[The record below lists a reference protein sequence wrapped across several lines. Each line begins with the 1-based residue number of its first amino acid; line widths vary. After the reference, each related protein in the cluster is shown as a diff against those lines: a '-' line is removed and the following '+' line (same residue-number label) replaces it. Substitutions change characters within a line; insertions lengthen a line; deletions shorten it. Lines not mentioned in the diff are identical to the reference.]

1 MSFSGTKIWN
11 GAAALAFCCF
21 LFLMAVRPAQG
32 QTETVLYS
40 FGAAPD
46 GALPGYVTPIFDAE
60 GNLYGTTV
68 HSGYYYH
75 GTAFELTPSGTEA
88 VLWSFGNGT
97 DGQYPSSGLVFDA
110 EGNLYGTTSGGGA
123 YGGGTVFELSP
134 PSGGSGSWT
143 ETILHSFG
151 AEKDGAYPVA
161 SLILDAGGNLYGTTF
176 SGGAYGGGTVFEL
189 SAPAGDE
196 GSWTETILRS
206 FGNGTDGNTLFAG
219 VVFDTQGNLYGTTYY
234 GGAYYCSGY
243 GCGTVFELSPPS
255 GGSGSWTETILH
267 SFGAEKDGASPVA
280 SLILDAGG
288 NLYGTTSYGT
298 GSGCRATCGVVFKV
312 TPSGTETI
320 LHKFNFKEG
329 YRPVAPVIMDAD
341 GNLYGTT
348 TSGGTYGNKACD
360 HSGCGTVFE
369 LTPTKKRWTETILH
383 SFDQNGTDGINP
395 GGGLVFDAEGN
406 LYGTTT
412 SGGAYSYGIVFKVTP

>member
-110 EGNLYGTTSGGGA
+110 EGNLYGTTSG
-123 YGGGTVFELSP
+123 
-134 PSGGSGSWT
+134 
-143 ETILHSFG
+143 
-151 AEKDGAYPVA
+151 
-161 SLILDAGGNLYGTTF
+161 
-176 SGGAYGGGTVFEL
+176 GGAYGGGTVFEL

>member
-75 GTAFELTPSGTEA
+75 GTAFELTPSGTET

-123 YGGGTVFELSP
+123 YGG
-134 PSGGSGSWT
+134 
-143 ETILHSFG
+143 
-151 AEKDGAYPVA
+151 
-161 SLILDAGGNLYGTTF
+161 
-176 SGGAYGGGTVFEL
+176 
-189 SAPAGDE
+189 
-196 GSWTETILRS
+196 
-206 FGNGTDGNTLFAG
+206 
-219 VVFDTQGNLYGTTYY
+219 
-234 GGAYYCSGY
+234 
-243 GCGTVFELSPPS
+243 GTVFELSPPS